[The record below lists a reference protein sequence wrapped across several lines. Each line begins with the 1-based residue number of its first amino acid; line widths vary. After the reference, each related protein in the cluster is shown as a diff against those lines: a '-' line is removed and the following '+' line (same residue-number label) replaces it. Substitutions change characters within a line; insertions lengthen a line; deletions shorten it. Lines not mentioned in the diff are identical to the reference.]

1 MKTSDTEKLV
11 DTVKERYGKI
21 ARAGAKE
28 SCCAPTCC
36 SPPAATEEKNPA
48 GLTYVSAEL
57 GYEKKELEQVPP
69 EADLGLGCG
78 APVARLGLQPGE
90 TVLDLGSGAGIDVF
104 VAARQVG
111 PEGHVFGVDMTPDM
125 LARARANAQKGGY
138 RNVEFREG
146 RLESLPIEDRSIDAV
161 TSNCVINLVPDK
173 EAVFRE
179 IHRVLKPG
187 GRLVISDIVL
197 DGTLPAALESSLLA
211 YVGCVSGALQ
221 RERYFEL
228 VSRAGLDDV
237 EVLSDRDFVAP
248 AVEGKVPDEAQ
259 RLLDETGVRVEEI
272 VGKVH
277 SVTFRA
283 WKPKSAA

>member
-11 DTVKERYGKI
+11 ETVKERYGKI
-21 ARAGAKE
+21 ARSGGTE

-36 SPPAATEEKNPA
+36 SSTEATAEKSLA
-48 GLTYVSAEL
+48 GLTSISTEL
-57 GYEKKELEQVPP
+57 GYDKEDLNQVPE

-78 APVARLGLQPGE
+78 APVGKLGLQRGE

-111 PEGHVFGVDMTPDM
+111 SEGRVIGVDMTPDM

-138 RNVEFREG
+138 RNVDFREG
-146 RLESLPIEDRSIDAV
+146 RLESLPIEDKSIDAV

-179 IHRVLKPG
+179 IYRVLKPG

-197 DGTLPAALESSLLA
+197 DGTLPPALESSLLA
-211 YVGCVSGALQ
+211 YVGCVSGALPRQ
-221 RERYFEL
+221 RYFEL
-228 VSRAGLDDV
+228 VSRAGLDKV
-237 EVLSDRDFVAP
+237 EVLSDRDFLGTAL
-248 AVEGKVPDEAQ
+248 EGEIPEEA
-259 RLLDETGVRVEEI
+259 RKLLDETGVRVEDI
-272 VGKVH
+272 VGKIH

-283 WKPKSAA
+283 FKSVSDQ